1 MGSATFV
8 ESILSK
14 SSHENNK
21 TIVARPIN
29 SIAVLGA
36 GTMGHGIAQVAA
48 VAGYRVIIR
57 FGKLPAA

>member
-1 MGSATFV
+1 M
-8 ESILSK
+8 
-14 SSHENNK
+14 
-21 TIVARPIN
+21 VARPDN